1 MKVAEEVREC
11 WQPAMTWTPRALHHV
26 ARSISSPSRSGT
38 RTQPPLPYPPP
49 APSPVPPSSLSIP
62 LPPLLL
68 LLLLLLT
75 SGGVVIAVSRAQR
88 SVSRPIA
95 CRVTNTLRLSEQH
108 GEHVRRVFHV
118 DSSKSSIIYFL
129 HIAFFHS
136 SSIPSISSIPCGYST
151 ALVNKYKSFVLSLSS
166 YLRPTSFLDFISFL
180 SSSNLLYRF
189 F

>member
-49 APSPVPPSSLSIP
+49 APSPVPPLSSSSLS
-62 LPPLLL
+62 LPPP
-68 LLLLLLT
+68 LLLLLT

-108 GEHVRRVFHV
+108 GEHVRRVFRV
-118 DSSKSSIIYFL
+118 DSNESSIISF
-129 HIAFFHS
+129 
-136 SSIPSISSIPCGYST
+136 YSCCH
-151 ALVNKYKSFVLSLSS
+151 LS
-166 YLRPTSFLDFISFL
+166 
-180 SSSNLLYRF
+180 
-189 F
+189 